1 MVVAV
6 AVAVLIVAVAVS
18 VFLDKGRTAT
28 SPDRT
33 VAPSA
38 ATSSGQVTPRYG
50 PTPTATEE
58 PEKPEEQLVVIDEG
72 EDQDNQPVAGV
83 DSALS
88 PDERVVA
95 YGTAVAIAAALTTQD
110 PDEDRAAR
118 LTPLFVAG
126 AEAVGDEGPGPSG
139 AIVRPQTLSWVE
151 NFEPEDPNAL
161 GLLVSMRYE
170 TVRQGSGGQATF
182 GEGDAE
188 WRILLVQDGAGGWL
202 AADAELA
209 ASTDS

>member
-1 MVVAV
+1 MAVAV

-18 VFLDKGRTAT
+18 LFLDTGRTAT
-28 SPDRT
+28 APDRT

-38 ATSSGQVTPRYG
+38 ATSSGQVTPPDS
-50 PTPTATEE
+50 PTPTAT
-58 PEKPEEQLVVIDEG
+58 KAPEEQLVVIDEG
-72 EDQDNQPVAGV
+72 EDQDHQPVAGV

-95 YGTAVAIAAALTTQD
+95 YGTAVAIAVALTTQD

-118 LTPLFVAG
+118 LTPLFAAG
-126 AEAVGDEGPGPSG
+126 AEAVGDEGPGPFG